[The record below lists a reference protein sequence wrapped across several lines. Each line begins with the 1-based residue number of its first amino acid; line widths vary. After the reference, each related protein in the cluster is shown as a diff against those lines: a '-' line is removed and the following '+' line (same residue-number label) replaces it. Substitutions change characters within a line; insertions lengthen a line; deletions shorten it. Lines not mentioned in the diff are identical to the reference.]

1 MKHLLVGLVALGLT
15 TTALA
20 QTWSEV
26 GEAGELPGT
35 AQVPAGSGPLTAIT
49 GTLNAGG
56 DADMYLVDIPVP
68 ANFLAKT
75 WPLTVVDTQLW
86 LFDLAGNGITFN
98 DDDPGGAGLQSTL
111 TGTFLP
117 AGGNYY
123 LAVSQYNYDALNGSA
138 LKIWNDSPFATER
151 APDGPGAPGP
161 VESWGGD
168 TFADG
173 AYQIDLQGVDFVP
186 EPATLTLLAVGGLAL
201 LRRRR

>member
-1 MKHLLVGLVALGLT
+1 MKHLFVGLVVLALSA
-15 TTALA
+15 TAWT

-35 AQVPAGSGPLTAIT
+35 AQMPAGSGPLTTIT

-56 DADMYLVDIPVP
+56 DADMYLVNIPVP

-75 WPLTVVDTQLW
+75 WPSTALDTQLW

-111 TGTFLP
+111 TGTYLP
-117 AGGNYY
+117 AGGDYY
-123 LAVSQYNYDALNGSA
+123 LAVSQYNYDALDGGGLA
-138 LKIWNDSPFATER
+138 IWNDSPFNTER

-161 VESWGGD
+161 VASWAGT

-173 AYQIDLQGVDFVP
+173 AYQIDLMGVDFVP
-186 EPATLTLLAVGGLAL
+186 EPATLTLLAVGGLAF